1 MHFFFLFLFADRSQT
16 LVDYAYHVQRFAF
29 QESTKRKT
37 RSQLQAYLNFD
48 AHYQFSPFPV
58 PKHVFLAYL
67 VFLYNLLASY

>member
-1 MHFFFLFLFADRSQT
+1 M
-16 LVDYAYHVQRFAF
+16 
-29 QESTKRKT
+29 
-37 RSQLQAYLNFD
+37 RSQLQAYLNFY